1 MAKLLSNDELS
12 SLLFADYSSRTSNK
26 ESREKRQWNIDAF
39 NELERNKLKYEKQ
52 EKRLL
57 LYTTLEGEKV
67 YIQYP
72 GKESAENPKMPL
84 DFRPRVKLKSGEF
97 AIDLSFGA
105 IWDILDDISVRY
117 KASLKYV
124 AALFFRL
131 GYMYDYIQ
139 ATEGYL
145 CELVNV
151 GKSGEKITGTEKIQL
166 NWYSLQLSEDI
177 WYTLNDRIGWIDL
190 GNSQKMSF
198 EGFIKMV
205 DLLFQN
211 EDCKYY
217 YKNVVIKKEEKYDL
231 SNGRLNSSDANLFI
245 LNYLEGNVKLSKLL
259 DAFQKSRGV
268 PKINKREYSVVTDR
282 IVINIDT
289 ESRE

>member
-1 MAKLLSNDELS
+1 MAKILSNDELS
-12 SLLFADYSSRTSNK
+12 KLLIADYSSRTSNK
-26 ESREKRQWNIDAF
+26 ESREKRKWNINSF
-39 NELERNKLKYEKQ
+39 NKLDRRRLEYGNR

-72 GKESAENPKMPL
+72 GKESTENPEMPL

-105 IWDILDDISVRY
+105 IWDILDDISIKH
-117 KASLKYV
+117 KAYLKYI

-131 GYMYDYIQ
+131 AYMYEYIQ
-139 ATEGYL
+139 GTEDYL
-145 CELVNV
+145 CEFV
-151 GKSGEKITGTEKIQL
+151 KMYQTEEKIEGLENVSF
-166 NWYSLQLSEDI
+166 NWYSLLLHEDV
-177 WYTLNDRIGWIDL
+177 WYTLNDKIGWIDL
-190 GNSQKMSF
+190 GNNRKISF
-198 EGFIKMV
+198 EGFIKMI

-217 YKNVVIKKEEKYDL
+217 YKNVVINKKDKYDL
-231 SNGRLNSSDANLFI
+231 SNGRLNSGAANLFI

-259 DAFQKSRGV
+259 DAFQKSKGV
-268 PKINKREYSVVTDR
+268 PTINKKEYSVVTDG
-282 IVINIDT
+282 IVINVDM
-289 ESRE
+289 ESRL